1 MVGLRTPVDFVGIR
15 NYVTILTDPAFHE
28 ALGHNAFIVV
38 GSLVLQGPL
47 ALGLALLLNR
57 KMRAQ
62 SLIRVLIFVPYVISE
77 VVVGLGWGLMLQSGG
92 ALNGALEKI
101 GLGAL
106 RADWISD
113 PALAIWTLLIIIT
126 WKYIGFAVILFLAG
140 LQGIP
145 EELSE
150 AAAIDGASYWQ
161 IQRHIVLPLM
171 GPTIRIWAFLS
182 IIGSLQL
189 FDLVWIIWGQ
199 YVASTAGTSTMATY
213 MVANGRN
220 AGSFGYG
227 SAVAVVMFLI
237 SLAVALVYQRFV
249 LRRDTAGALTG
260 GTNDRYRHA
269 RGPQGPALV
278 AALPRR
284 GEALHLGARRLRR
297 PAADRHDAG
306 PRGLHH
312 PRRLP
317 LERRD
322 HRRPAGFP
330 TTWNWQN
337 YADVLGSPIFW
348 GQVGNSAIAAI
359 ATTVFVVALGLMAAY
374 ALARYRF
381 RGRGA
386 VFALFTAGLMF
397 PMTVAIT
404 PLYILVRNL
413 GLMNS
418 LAGVIVPQ
426 IAFAPAA
433 DDHHP
438 VAVPRGDPER
448 ATGGRLD

>member
-1 MVGLRTPVDFVGIR
+1 MTSQLASQATEAGARRPAGEGATRAPSAGRPPVRRPTENWRIRGELAILLGPALVVFVSFVILPVVLAAYYGFYSWSGFGTPVDFVGIR

-28 ALGHNAFIVV
+28 ALGHNAFIVI

-101 GLGAL
+101 GLASL

-260 GTNDRYRHA
+260 G
-269 RGPQGPALV
+269 
-278 AALPRR
+278 
-284 GEALHLGARRLRR
+284 
-297 PAADRHDAG
+297 
-306 PRGLHH
+306 
-312 PRRLP
+312 
-317 LERRD
+317 
-322 HRRPAGFP
+322 
-330 TTWNWQN
+330 
-337 YADVLGSPIFW
+337 SK
-348 GQVGNSAIAAI
+348 
-359 ATTVFVVALGLMAAY
+359 
-374 ALARYRF
+374 
-381 RGRGA
+381 
-386 VFALFTAGLMF
+386 
-397 PMTVAIT
+397 
-404 PLYILVRNL
+404 
-413 GLMNS
+413 
-418 LAGVIVPQ
+418 
-426 IAFAPAA
+426 
-433 DDHHP
+433 
-438 VAVPRGDPER
+438 
-448 ATGGRLD
+448 